1 MDPSRLLLRLR
12 TLLENKLLTAIFCFK
27 FMSCLLSR
35 ESAEE
40 GVSKEDR
47 KNVKNVH
54 YTVKGVF
61 LQDSR
66 KFIFSFLPFFPLRT
80 PFYSQHARLR

>member
-1 MDPSRLLLRLR
+1 
-12 TLLENKLLTAIFCFK
+12 
-27 FMSCLLSR
+27 MSCLLSR

-61 LQDSR
+61 LQDSS
-66 KFIFSFLPFFPLRT
+66 KFIFAIFPLHPVGAVLGT
-80 PFYSQHARLR
+80 PFYSQHARLT